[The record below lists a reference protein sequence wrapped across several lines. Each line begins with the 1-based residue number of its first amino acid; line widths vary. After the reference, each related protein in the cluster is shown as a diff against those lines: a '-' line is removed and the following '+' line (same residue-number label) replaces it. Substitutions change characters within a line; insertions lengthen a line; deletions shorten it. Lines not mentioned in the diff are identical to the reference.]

1 MCSNLLKSF
10 QRDEVICYNC
20 KCSTSAF
27 TAFKCKGEKPIRG
40 AGLLEIDAPI

>member
-1 MCSNLLKSF
+1 MNSNLLKSF

-27 TAFKCKGEKPIRG
+27 TAFKWIGEQLIRG

>member
-1 MCSNLLKSF
+1 MNSNLSEPF

-27 TAFKCKGEKPIRG
+27 TAFKCKGEKLISG
-40 AGLLEIDAPI
+40 AGLLEIDASI